1 MRIPRVLVA
10 DDHEAIAFQLVRLL
24 SGQFEILGPIRDGGL
39 VVDTAIRL
47 RPDVVLL
54 DLSMPHIDG
63 LEALRQLKQ
72 VEPDF
77 RILIV
82 TMYGDAALA
91 QEAMKR
97 GASGFVLKSELGQEL
112 LVAIEAVLSGRRYL
126 APSLKA
132 DVEMLTSVVADPTA
146 VALTTQ
152 QRDVLGLLVHAQRT
166 REIASVLDMPVSS
179 VAAIKE
185 TMMRRLGV
193 QSTAELVQY
202 TIDHRLLA

>member
-10 DDHEAIAFQLVRLL
+10 DDHEAVAFQLVRLL
-24 SGQFEILGPIRDGGL
+24 SGQFEVLGPIRDGGV
-39 VVDTAIRL
+39 VVDAAIRL
-47 RPDVVLL
+47 QPDVVLL

-97 GASGFVLKSELGQEL
+97 GASGFVLKGEIGQEL

-132 DVEMLTSVVADPTA
+132 DVEMLTSAVADPTD
-146 VALTTQ
+146 VALTTR
-152 QRDVLGLLVHAQRT
+152 QRDVRQRSST
-166 REIASVLDMPVSS
+166 ASAPGNCIQSS
-179 VAAIKE
+179 
-185 TMMRRLGV
+185 TCPCRRRGHQRDHDATTWW
-193 QSTAELVQY
+193 QSTAELRFNL
-202 TIDHRLLA
+202 IDHRLLA